1 MWSTDTPWF
10 DVAVVATLLAVG
22 NALFGRFSEYQP
34 RWRRLL
40 KIALGVVL
48 FVGVSVW
55 GGRAWLYA
63 AIGATLAAV
72 AVIHAW
78 WLPKHGVNGW
88 TAEPRERYYALL
100 GRDAQGRPVAAGR
113 SKTEAH
119 P

>member
-10 DVAVVATLLAVG
+10 DVALVAALLAVG
-22 NALFGRFSEYQP
+22 NALLGRFSDYQP
-34 RWRRLL
+34 RGLRLL
-40 KIALGVVL
+40 KNGLGAAL
-48 FVGVSVW
+48 FVGLSVW
-55 GGRAWLYA
+55 AGRGWMYA
-63 AIGATLAAV
+63 AIGLALAGV
-72 AVIHAW
+72 AVIHGW
-78 WLPKHGVNGW
+78 WLPTRGVNGW

>member
-10 DVAVVATLLAVG
+10 DVALVAMLLAVG
-22 NALFGRFSEYQP
+22 NAVLGRFAEHEP

-40 KIALGVVL
+40 KIALGTAL
-48 FVGVSVW
+48 FVGVSMAA
-55 GGRAWLYA
+55 GRAWMYGL
-63 AIGATLAAV
+63 IGLTVAAV
-72 AVIHAW
+72 LAVHAW

-100 GRDAQGRPVAAGR
+100 GRDAHGRRVAPGR
-113 SKTEAH
+113 SNTEAL